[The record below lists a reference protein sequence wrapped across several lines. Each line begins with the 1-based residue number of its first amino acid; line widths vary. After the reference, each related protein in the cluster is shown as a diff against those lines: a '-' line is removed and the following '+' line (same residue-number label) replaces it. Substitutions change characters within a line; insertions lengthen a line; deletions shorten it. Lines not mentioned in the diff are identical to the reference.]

1 MYAVPCAIGVDDY
14 TIPAPLSAF
23 ISIITVTEFFR
34 STEERIVPQNT
45 LWLWSRN
52 FIMFVGNE

>member
-14 TIPAPLSAF
+14 TIPAPLSVF
-23 ISIITVTEFFR
+23 ISIITVTEFFT

-45 LWLWSRN
+45 LWL
-52 FIMFVGNE
+52 